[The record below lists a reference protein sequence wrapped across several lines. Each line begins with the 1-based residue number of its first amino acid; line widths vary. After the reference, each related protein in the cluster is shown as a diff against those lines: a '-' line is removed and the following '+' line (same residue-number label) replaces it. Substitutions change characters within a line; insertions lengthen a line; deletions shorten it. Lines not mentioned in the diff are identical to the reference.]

1 MWLTKTLPAGLLLCL
16 TQFGPVAAQTPP
28 SVPPLYSREEI
39 DPKIEAIQNEINAL
53 RAVDPYSRADID
65 AKLEGIRSDLKSLQA
80 VNPYSKSET
89 DTKIDAKL
97 EGIRSDLKSL
107 QAVNPYSKSETDT
120 KVDGLEKTLTG
131 KISALGQKEDNN
143 VKALE
148 KVNAIPFWLPIAVS
162 IFAALLAAFALW
174 RTSANRKPDRA
185 LAAKNR
191 DASTLAAKP
200 VKRSSV
206 QYRWFGVS

>member
-16 TQFGPVAAQTPP
+16 IQFGPVAAQTPP
-28 SVPPLYSREEI
+28 SVPPLYSRDEI
-39 DPKIEAIQNEINAL
+39 DAKIEAIRNEINAL
-53 RAVDPYSRADID
+53 KAADPYSRAD
-65 AKLEGIRSDLKSLQA
+65 
-80 VNPYSKSET
+80 
-89 DTKIDAKL
+89 IDAKL

-131 KISALGQKEDNN
+131 KISALRQEEDDN

-148 KVNAIPFWLPIAVS
+148 KANAVPIAVS
-162 IFAALLAAFALW
+162 IFGALLAAFALW
-174 RTSANRKPDRA
+174 RTSANRPADPA

-191 DASTLAAKP
+191 GADLTLASKP
-200 VKRSSV
+200 VKRSSIR
-206 QYRWFGVS
+206 YGWFG

>member
-1 MWLTKTLPAGLLLCL
+1 MWLTKTLPAGVLLCL

-28 SVPPLYSREEI
+28 SVPPLYSRDEI
-39 DPKIEAIQNEINAL
+39 DAKIEAIQNEINAL
-53 RAVDPYSRADID
+53 KAVDPYSRAD
-65 AKLEGIRSDLKSLQA
+65 
-80 VNPYSKSET
+80 
-89 DTKIDAKL
+89 IDAKL

-131 KISALGQKEDNN
+131 KISALGQEEDNN

-162 IFAALLAAFALW
+162 VFAALLSAFALW
-174 RTSANRKPDRA
+174 RTSANRKADRA

-191 DASTLAAKP
+191 DADLTLVPKNHDADVTLAAKP
-200 VKRSSV
+200 VKRKSSIK
-206 QYRWFGVS
+206 YGWFG

>member
-39 DPKIEAIQNEINAL
+39 DAKIEAIQNEIKAL
-53 RAVDPYSRADID
+53 RPVDSYSRADID

-80 VNPYSKSET
+80 VNPYS
-89 DTKIDAKL
+89 
-97 EGIRSDLKSL
+97 R
-107 QAVNPYSKSETDT
+107 SETDT
-120 KVDGLEKTLTG
+120 KVDDLEKTLTR
-131 KISALGQKEDNN
+131 KINALGQVEDNN

-162 IFAALLAAFALW
+162 IFAGLLAAFALW
-174 RTSANRKPDRA
+174 RTSANGKADRA
-185 LAAKNR
+185 LTAKNA
-191 DASTLAAKP
+191 DAGLTLAAKP
-200 VKRSSV
+200 VKRSSIR
-206 QYRWFGVS
+206 YGWFG

>member
-16 TQFGPVAAQTPP
+16 TQFGPVVAQTPP
-28 SVPPLYSREEI
+28 SVPPLNSLEEI
-39 DPKIEAIQNEINAL
+39 DAKIEAIQNEINAL
-53 RAVDPYSRADID
+53 RAVDPYSRAD
-65 AKLEGIRSDLKSLQA
+65 
-80 VNPYSKSET
+80 
-89 DTKIDAKL
+89 IDAKL

-162 IFAALLAAFALW
+162 VFAALLSAFALW
-174 RTSANRKPDRA
+174 RTSANRKADRA

-191 DASTLAAKP
+191 DADSTLAAKP

-206 QYRWFGVS
+206 QYRWFGLS